1 MAMPRRAMKD
11 LGFQACCLRCDAADI
26 AGSERCRSCIKHH
39 TKVRDLIAKAPQ
51 SDELFQFARELLS
64 LAAEPHKYD
73 HDEVHGR
80 TLREQQLLANS
91 IAGAKPL
98 PTVDE
103 IEAVFTTQS
112 KADKTSIVQNV
123 ANQNPWKNKLPPEDV
138 LETMAESL
146 EVEDLDYGART
157 VPSKPI
163 SPVDRSDRLGEDRAM
178 VDKIEAEKAS
188 QSAPD
193 PVKEIVEA
201 ATISQRQRSRKEWES
216 LKSDVSKL
224 LDDDLDL

>member
-11 LGFQACCLRCDAADI
+11 LGFQACCLRCDAPDV

-39 TKVRDLIAKAPQ
+39 TRVRDLIAKAPQ
-51 SDELFQFARELLS
+51 SDELFQLARELLS

-80 TLREQQLLANS
+80 TLREQQFLANS

-98 PTVDE
+98 PTAGE
-103 IEAVFTTQS
+103 IEAVFTAQRN
-112 KADKTSIVQNV
+112 ADKTSIVQSV
-123 ANQNPWKNKLPPEDV
+123 ANQNPWRDELPPEDV
-138 LETMAESL
+138 LEMMATSL

-163 SPVDRSDRLGEDRAM
+163 APVDRSDRIGEDRAM
-178 VDKIEAEKAS
+178 VDRVEAEKAS
-188 QSAPD
+188 QSAPE
-193 PVKEIVEA
+193 PVKGIVEA
-201 ATISQRQRSRKEWES
+201 ATLSERQRDRDEWES
-216 LKSDVSKL
+216 VKSEVKKL